1 MPGVSGGPG
10 GSVGEQ
16 MLMGID
22 GERPERRGDD

>member
-16 MLMGID
+16 NAD
-22 GERPERRGDD
+22 GNRCGKAGEARR